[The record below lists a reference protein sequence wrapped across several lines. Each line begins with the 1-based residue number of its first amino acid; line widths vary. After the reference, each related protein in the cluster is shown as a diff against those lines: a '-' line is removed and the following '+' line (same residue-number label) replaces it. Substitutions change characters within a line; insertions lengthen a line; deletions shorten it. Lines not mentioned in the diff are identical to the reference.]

1 MKALKSTL
9 QSMSNIHIILAA
21 MLIVCINLDYSLVW
35 KILGIGGS
43 VVSVFG
49 KLILKKRK
57 KPFYEHCRD
66 LIERI
71 FALMTLSL
79 IGYMSLL
86 WLYAQTHEGVN
97 LDSFLPPLLSFAFY
111 TTMGGIVYVNII
123 LVGECLDSNKSEEN

>member
-1 MKALKSTL
+1 MKALRTTIESV
-9 QSMSNIHIILAA
+9 SNMDVLLVA

-49 KLILKKRK
+49 KLILQKRK

-66 LIERI
+66 VLEKIVT
-71 FALMTLSL
+71 LMTLSL

-97 LDSFLPPLLSFAFY
+97 IDSFLPPLLSFAFY
-111 TTMGGIVYVNII
+111 TMICGVVYVQVDNHRP
-123 LVGECLDSNKSEEN
+123 DEN

>member
-1 MKALKSTL
+1 MKALKSTIK
-9 QSMSNIHIILAA
+9 SMTHLNIVLAA
-21 MLIVCINLDYSLVW
+21 VLIVCINLDYSLVW

-49 KLILKKRK
+49 KLILRRRK

-66 LIERI
+66 LIERV

-86 WLYAQTHEGVN
+86 WLYIQTHESAN

-111 TTMGGIVYVNII
+111 TMIGGVVYVNL
-123 LVGECLDSNKSEEN
+123 LVEECLDGNKSEEN

>member
-1 MKALKSTL
+1 MKALRTTIESV
-9 QSMSNIHIILAA
+9 SNMDVIWVA

-66 LIERI
+66 LIERV

-86 WLYAQTHEGVN
+86 WLYLQTHEGVN

-111 TTMGGIVYVNII
+111 TTMGGVVYVNII
-123 LVGECLDSNKSEEN
+123 LVGECLDSNKSDEN

>member
-1 MKALKSTL
+1 MKALRTTIESV
-9 QSMSNIHIILAA
+9 SNMDVLLVA

-49 KLILKKRK
+49 KLILKRRK

-66 LIERI
+66 LIERV

-86 WLYAQTHEGVN
+86 WLYMRTHEGVN
-97 LDSFLPPLLSFAFY
+97 LESFLPPLLSFAFY

-123 LVGECLDSNKSEEN
+123 LVGEGSDHRPDEN

>member
-1 MKALKSTL
+1 
-9 QSMSNIHIILAA
+9 
-21 MLIVCINLDYSLVW
+21 VW

-49 KLILKKRK
+49 KLILQKRK

-66 LIERI
+66 VLEKIVT
-71 FALMTLSL
+71 LMTLSL

-97 LDSFLPPLLSFAFY
+97 IDSFLPPLLSFAFY
-111 TTMGGIVYVNII
+111 TMICGVVYVQVDNHRP
-123 LVGECLDSNKSEEN
+123 DEN

>member
-1 MKALKSTL
+1 MKALRTTIESV
-9 QSMSNIHIILAA
+9 SNMDVIWVA

-43 VVSVFG
+43 LVSVFG

-66 LIERI
+66 LIERV

-86 WLYAQTHEGVN
+86 WLYAETHEGVN

-111 TTMGGIVYVNII
+111 TTMGGVVYVNII
-123 LVGECLDSNKSEEN
+123 LVGECLDSNKSDEN

>member
-1 MKALKSTL
+1 MKALRTTIESV
-9 QSMSNIHIILAA
+9 SNMDVLLVA

-49 KLILKKRK
+49 KLILQKRK

-66 LIERI
+66 VLEKIVT
-71 FALMTLSL
+71 LMTLSL

-97 LDSFLPPLLSFAFY
+97 IDSFLPPLLSFPFY
-111 TTMGGIVYVNII
+111 TMICGVVYVQVDNHRP
-123 LVGECLDSNKSEEN
+123 DEN

>member
-9 QSMSNIHIILAA
+9 QSMSNINIILAA

-49 KLILKKRK
+49 KLILRRRK

-66 LIERI
+66 LIERV

-86 WLYAQTHEGVN
+86 WLYIQTHEGVI
-97 LDSFLPPLLSFAFY
+97 DSFFPPVLSFAFY
-111 TTMGGIVYVNII
+111 TMICGIVYANL
-123 LVGECLDSNKSEEN
+123 LVGEKSIKEPPDEN